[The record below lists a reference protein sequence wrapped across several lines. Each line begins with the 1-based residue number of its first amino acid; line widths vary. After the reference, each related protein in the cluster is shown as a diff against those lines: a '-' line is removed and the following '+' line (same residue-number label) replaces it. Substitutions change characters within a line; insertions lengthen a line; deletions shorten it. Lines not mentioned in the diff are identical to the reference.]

1 MALTG
6 DAARVAKL
14 AQSLGA
20 SKSKAEG
27 AVSTALKSSGGSSKT
42 LSYKPGSLETMTV
55 AQAKAAGKE
64 AEYNQMV
71 SGFFPGGA
79 VKPLDAGGGK
89 TFSEIASKIPVDAIG
104 EQKPIYVPP
113 VAESPFKPDYLTQP
127 TTTTETKPTE
137 SATTPEFDF
146 IKKELEGLQIPSAE
160 KDFLKLEKELQIRQ
174 KEQAVSD
181 ANARLTAVTNQQQ
194 ADIMAIRNQSS
205 TEGGTAGILSARE
218 DAINRSAVIKAL
230 PIQAEVALAQDNLK
244 YATDRLDTLSSLRRE
259 DNQNKYERSVKL
271 LEMTYNDMT
280 AKQKEKAD
288 LAKEMR
294 QRQYE
299 ITDSNISRQ
308 DSWAKVFAESNQPG
322 LMSRVT
328 GLDPADPNF
337 RNKLSTVIGGY
348 APQGD
353 SVDDE
358 YKKLQIAKM
367 KKELGL
373 DINSDVAKMSSLAA
387 LKGQVEQI
395 NALNKDKGLRTAV
408 GSTWLARTPTGE
420 GFWGTTAA
428 ILANVLKAP
437 LTLGIGTG
445 KDITSEFSSARTD
458 FIASVSEITKGL
470 TLQNLIDAKSKGATF
485 GALSIPELVLLEQSA
500 TKLNT
505 WALTD
510 SKGKVTGYDT
520 SEKSFRKELDNIMY
534 YANLDYVLK
543 GGKPEDVGIFTQ
555 PDGSLWMQNSDGTYK
570 SLDLNLIRE

>member
-244 YATDRLDTLSSLRRE
+244 YATDRLDTLASLRRE

-348 APQGD
+348 KGD
-353 SVDDE
+353 KNSFASALGLTIEQQSDPF
-358 YKKLQIAKM
+358 IAKM
-367 KKELGL
+367 
-373 DINSDVAKMSSLAA
+373 LATSGG
-387 LKGQVEQI
+387 K
-395 NALNKDKGLRTAV
+395 
-408 GSTWLARTPTGE
+408 
-420 GFWGTTAA
+420 
-428 ILANVLKAP
+428 P
-437 LTLGIGTG
+437 LTDTFAQQLN
-445 KDITSEFSSARTD
+445 
-458 FIASVSEITKGL
+458 KGL
-470 TLQNLIDAKSKGATF
+470 TVLGQIGTLQTNIQDMNTGPIVGAFKGLNPWDTNAQTIKAQLNAIVPNLARGVY
-485 GALSIPELVLLEQSA
+485 GEVGV
-500 TKLNT
+500 
-505 WALTD
+505 LTD
-510 SKGKVTGYDT
+510 NDIKTYSQTLPNLKSTEDIRNAVLGITVDLISKSIKRNLEINAANGK
-520 SEKSFRKELDNIMY
+520 
-534 YANLDYVLK
+534 
-543 GGKPEDVGIFTQ
+543 DVSGFIDIYTE
-555 PDGSLWMQNSDGTYK
+555 MQNTRDSIFEQIPGYK
-570 SLDLNLIRE
+570 SDKTSVSNIGNEDLLTKINGTISSWGDVNNQDFFNQL